1 VSSPPWFGANG
12 DFGVRDVLWEDDQR
26 VVYRTARGTK
36 GDGDGVLVMLSATE
50 HPTPDYLNRVT
61 HEFGLRSDLDDAW
74 AARPLEL
81 LRERGR
87 AILLLTDPGGEPLDR
102 LIGAPMDIGIFLRLA
117 VALSAAVCRLHER
130 GLVHKDIKPTHALV
144 DSASGRAWLTGFGIA
159 SRLPRQRQPP
169 DPAEVIAGTLAY
181 MAPEQ
186 TGRMNRSI
194 DSRSDLYSLGVTL
207 YQMLTG
213 SLPFTASDPMEWVH
227 CHIARKAVAP
237 IERLENVPAPVS
249 AIIMKLLAKI
259 AEERYQTAAGVERD
273 LLRCL
278 AEWEARCQ
286 ISEFQL
292 GEHDTPDRL
301 LIPEKLY
308 GRASETGALLA
319 SFNRVVASGTPEL
332 VLVSGYSGIGKSS
345 VVNELHKVFVSPRGL
360 FASGKFD
367 QYKRDIPYAT
377 LVQALQSLVRPLL
390 SKSEAELRDWRDALK
405 KALGTNGLLMVDLVP
420 ELKFVIGEQSPVP
433 AFPPQDAQ
441 RRFQLIFRRF
451 ISVFTR
457 PEHTLVLFLD
467 DLQWLDAATLDLI
480 EDLLSHSDTRH
491 LMLIGAYRDNE
502 VDSTHPLTRK
512 LEAIR
517 NAGTRVQEVVLAPMA
532 REDLEKLIEDSLR
545 CEPDRAAPLA
555 RLMHEK
561 TAGNPF
567 FAIQFISSLAE
578 EGLLTFSSREERWS
592 WDLERIHAKGYTDN
606 VLDLMVEKLH
616 RLPAEAQNA
625 LQQLACLGNSADF
638 KLLAVICAA
647 SEEGIHDALREAVQ
661 AGLVLSSEHAY
672 RFLHDR
678 VQEAAYS
685 VISEE
690 SRTATH
696 LRIGRLLLSHI
707 PPERREDAIFEIVNQ
722 FNRAAGLISSLDERE
737 QVAKLNLIAGQR
749 AKASA
754 AHAAALTY
762 FVAGAALL
770 AKEAW
775 ERQRDLVFS
784 IELHRAECEF
794 LTGQSMAAKTR
805 LAMLSAR
812 AMSTLELAA
821 VTCLRVDLY
830 TILDDFDRAVAV
842 CLDYL
847 RYLGIDWSA
856 HPTEEEAQLEYDY
869 VWSLLGSRA
878 IESLI
883 ELPLMTNPTS
893 LSTMDVL
900 TRIISAVFIADENLS
915 SLVICRMVNL
925 SLEHGNSDASCF
937 AYVWFAII
945 AGPRFGNYKA
955 GWDFGRLGYELVE
968 KRRLTRYQARTYMCF
983 GNMVLPWMEHIRNAR
998 DLLNRAFDIATEK
1011 GDLTF
1016 AAYGSN
1022 YLVTNLI
1029 AAGDPLAEVQRQ
1041 TQNSLEFARKVRFG
1055 LVIDNLTAQLGFIR
1069 TLRGLTRKFGSF
1081 DEPEFD
1087 ELRFEHH
1094 LAGNRILAPVEFR
1107 YRVRKVQAHF
1117 LAGEYAAAVAQ
1128 SSSAQPLLWSSTS
1141 HFETAEFRF
1150 YSALA
1155 HAALWDSPVADEKC
1169 QHFEALAIHCT
1180 FLDLWAENC
1189 PETFENRATL
1199 VRAEIAR
1206 IEGRHLDAMRL
1217 YEKAMRSARVNGFV
1231 HNEALANEIA
1241 ARFYLAHGL
1250 DKIAYTYLRDA
1261 RDCYLQ
1267 WGADGKVR
1275 QLENLNPY
1283 LRQEMPLRDPTST
1296 ILTSVDQMDLATVI
1310 KLSQVLS
1317 GESIMERLIDTLM
1330 RTAIE
1335 NAGAGRGLLIL
1346 ARGDDYQIVAEA
1358 TTGGDAV
1365 AVGPRLTGVT
1375 AADLPLSVLNYVV
1388 RTKERVLLDDVLR
1401 ENPFSSDEYIYRHQA
1416 RSILCLPLV
1425 KQTTLVGALY
1435 LENNLTAHAFT
1446 PARMAV
1452 LTLLASEAAI
1462 SLENIRLYDDLRDR
1476 EAKIRRLVDSN
1487 IVGVFTWKLEGQIL
1501 EANDRFLQIVG
1512 CDREDL
1518 ISGRL
1523 RWPGLTPPRWLNVDE
1538 RLRVPELKMSGS
1550 LQPYET
1556 EYFRKDGSRVPVL
1569 VGAATFKEDQ
1579 EEGVAFVLDLTERK
1593 RAEVEARTSEQRFR
1607 DVQMELAHANRV
1619 ATMGQLTASI
1629 AHEVKQP
1636 IGAAVFSAQAALRFL
1651 ARRPPDLG
1659 SLRETLETIVET
1671 GLRASDVVDRIRA
1684 LIKKAPTRN
1693 EPIEINEAIL
1703 EVIELIRGEAARN
1716 DTSVQIDLAKN
1727 LPLIKGDRVQLQQV
1741 ILNLAV
1747 NAVEAMSVTSGR
1759 TRELLISTR
1768 KAEPSSVLVEVHD
1781 SGPGLV
1787 PGTLEHLFDAF
1798 YTTKP
1803 GGLGM
1808 GLSICHS
1815 IIEAHGGRLWA
1826 SNFAPQ
1832 GAVFHFTLPKSG
1844 QVDA

>member
-1 VSSPPWFGANG
+1 MMSLEKFTAEE
-12 DFGVRDVLWEDDQR
+12 VLWQDDQR
-26 VVYRTARGTK
+26 VVYRKARGAK
-36 GDGDGVLVMLSATE
+36 GDGHGVLVMLSAAE

-61 HEFGLRSDLDDAW
+61 NEYGLRGDLDEAW

-81 LRERGR
+81 LRERGG
-87 AILLLTDPGGEPLDR
+87 AILLLKDPGGEPLDR

-130 GLVHKDIKPTHALV
+130 GLLHKDIKPKHVLV

-169 DPAEVIAGTLAY
+169 DPPEIIAGTLAY

-237 IERLENVPAPVS
+237 IERLEIVPAPVS
-249 AIIMKLLAKI
+249 AIIMKLLAKT
-259 AEERYQTAAGVERD
+259 AEERYQTAAGVDRD
-273 LLRCL
+273 LLHCL
-278 AEWEARCQ
+278 AEWEARSH
-286 ISEFQL
+286 ISEFPL

-319 SFNRVVASGTPEL
+319 SFNRVVATGTPEL

-345 VVNELHKVFVSPRGL
+345 VVNELQKVFVSPRGL

-441 RRFQLIFRRF
+441 RRFQLVFRRF
-451 ISVFTR
+451 ISVFAR
-457 PEHTLVLFLD
+457 PEHPLVLFLD

-480 EDLLSHSDTRH
+480 EDLLSHRDVRH

-502 VDSTHPLTRK
+502 VDSAHPLTRK

-517 NAGTRVQEVVLAPMA
+517 NAGARVQEVVLAQMA
-532 REDLEKLIEDSLR
+532 REDLKQLIEDSLR

-555 RLMHEK
+555 RLLHEK

-685 VISEE
+685 VIPEE
-690 SRTATH
+690 SRAAAH

-707 PPERREDAIFEIVNQ
+707 PPERQEDAIFEIVNQ

-762 FVAGAALL
+762 FMAGAALL
-770 AKEAW
+770 AEEAW

-794 LTGQSMAAKTR
+794 LTGQSMAAENR
-805 LAMLSAR
+805 LAMLSTR

-856 HPTEEEAQLEYDY
+856 HPTEEEAQREYDY

-883 ELPLMTNPTS
+883 QLPLMTNPTS

-900 TRIISAVFIADENLS
+900 TRIMSAVFIADENLS
-915 SLVICRMVNL
+915 SLVICRMINL

-955 GWDFGRLGYELVE
+955 GWNFGRLGYELVE
-968 KRRLTRYQARTYMCF
+968 KRGLTRYQARTYMCF

-998 DLLNRAFDIATEK
+998 DLLNRAFDIASEK

-1041 TQNSLEFARKVRFG
+1041 TQNSLEFAQKVRFG

-1087 ELRFEHH
+1087 ELRFERH
-1094 LAGNRILAPVEFR
+1094 LAGNRILASPEFR
-1107 YRVRKVQAHF
+1107 YWVRKVQAHF
-1117 LAGEYAAAVAQ
+1117 FAGEHAAAVAA
-1128 SSSAQPLLWSSTS
+1128 SYRAERLLWSSTS

-1155 HAALWDSPVADEKC
+1155 HAVRWDSAVADEKR
-1169 QHFEALAIHCT
+1169 QHFDVLMIHRT
-1180 FLDLWAENC
+1180 FLELWAENC
-1189 PETFENRATL
+1189 PENFENRAAL

-1206 IEGRHLDAMRL
+1206 IEGRHFDAMRS
-1217 YEKAMRSARVNGFV
+1217 YEQAIRSARANGFV
-1231 HNEALANEIA
+1231 HN
-1241 ARFYLAHGL
+1241 
-1250 DKIAYTYLRDA
+1250 
-1261 RDCYLQ
+1261 
-1267 WGADGKVR
+1267 
-1275 QLENLNPY
+1275 
-1283 LRQEMPLRDPTST
+1283 
-1296 ILTSVDQMDLATVI
+1296 
-1310 KLSQVLS
+1310 
-1317 GESIMERLIDTLM
+1317 
-1330 RTAIE
+1330 
-1335 NAGAGRGLLIL
+1335 
-1346 ARGDDYQIVAEA
+1346 
-1358 TTGGDAV
+1358 
-1365 AVGPRLTGVT
+1365 
-1375 AADLPLSVLNYVV
+1375 
-1388 RTKERVLLDDVLR
+1388 
-1401 ENPFSSDEYIYRHQA
+1401 
-1416 RSILCLPLV
+1416 
-1425 KQTTLVGALY
+1425 
-1435 LENNLTAHAFT
+1435 
-1446 PARMAV
+1446 
-1452 LTLLASEAAI
+1452 
-1462 SLENIRLYDDLRDR
+1462 
-1476 EAKIRRLVDSN
+1476 
-1487 IVGVFTWKLEGQIL
+1487 
-1501 EANDRFLQIVG
+1501 
-1512 CDREDL
+1512 
-1518 ISGRL
+1518 
-1523 RWPGLTPPRWLNVDE
+1523 
-1538 RLRVPELKMSGS
+1538 
-1550 LQPYET
+1550 
-1556 EYFRKDGSRVPVL
+1556 
-1569 VGAATFKEDQ
+1569 
-1579 EEGVAFVLDLTERK
+1579 
-1593 RAEVEARTSEQRFR
+1593 
-1607 DVQMELAHANRV
+1607 
-1619 ATMGQLTASI
+1619 
-1629 AHEVKQP
+1629 
-1636 IGAAVFSAQAALRFL
+1636 
-1651 ARRPPDLG
+1651 
-1659 SLRETLETIVET
+1659 
-1671 GLRASDVVDRIRA
+1671 
-1684 LIKKAPTRN
+1684 
-1693 EPIEINEAIL
+1693 
-1703 EVIELIRGEAARN
+1703 
-1716 DTSVQIDLAKN
+1716 
-1727 LPLIKGDRVQLQQV
+1727 
-1741 ILNLAV
+1741 
-1747 NAVEAMSVTSGR
+1747 
-1759 TRELLISTR
+1759 
-1768 KAEPSSVLVEVHD
+1768 
-1781 SGPGLV
+1781 
-1787 PGTLEHLFDAF
+1787 
-1798 YTTKP
+1798 
-1803 GGLGM
+1803 
-1808 GLSICHS
+1808 
-1815 IIEAHGGRLWA
+1815 
-1826 SNFAPQ
+1826 
-1832 GAVFHFTLPKSG
+1832 
-1844 QVDA
+1844 